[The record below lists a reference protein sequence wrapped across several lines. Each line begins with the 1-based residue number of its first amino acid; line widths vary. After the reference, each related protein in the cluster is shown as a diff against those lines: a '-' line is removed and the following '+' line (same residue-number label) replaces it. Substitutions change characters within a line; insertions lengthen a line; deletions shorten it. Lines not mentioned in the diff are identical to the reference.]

1 MIVSVSASP
10 KSPYTLKSLNGFTN
24 QKLKLICLAFF
35 DASLRCLS
43 SSVRKSIV
51 CRLNQKMS
59 YSMLSSD
66 TEGYAALKEGFHPM
80 AEPEF
85 LQ

>member
-24 QKLKLICLAFF
+24 QKLKLTCLAFG
-35 DASLRCLS
+35 ASLRCLS
-43 SSVRKSIV
+43 SSGRKSIV
-51 CRLNQKMS
+51 GRLNQKMS

-66 TEGYAALKEGFHPM
+66 AEGYAALKEGFHPM
-80 AEPEF
+80 AESEF